1 MEQHLKIG
9 LLLMMM
15 FIMDGML
22 KDLRN
27 VKRKKK
33 KMNMEEKIKM
43 MNQKNIMIM
52 MNQMELELLD

>member
-52 MNQMELELLD
+52 MN